1 MEKRTGKRGNRRVGG
16 EERGKEKRGRK
27 KRGGMLGEGMSREE
41 GNGTEEVEE
50 RDCERIGEGN
60 WLSREN
66 DGRKRRSMGMNEKKK
81 REEEIQEKRDRGERV
96 PEWKDMSVDVIPA
109 TRQSSWGIGKLKERS
124 HLRVAAYCR
133 VSTGD
138 ESQQTSYTN
147 QKAFYTELI
156 QNREGWVLAGIYAD
170 EAISGT
176 SRARRAEFNR
186 MMEEAKAGKMD
197 YIVTKSIS
205 RFARNTV
212 DTLNCVRELKN
223 QIPPVGIYFE
233 KENLDTLDAAGE
245 LILTILS
252 ALAQDES
259 RSISDNIRWTFQ
271 KKFQAGIPQVNLSRM
286 LGYDKGADGEWVIN
300 LKQAMVVRYIFER
313 FVSGCSANRIAKEL
327 NAAGR
332 FTVNGK
338 NWSSSTVLSVLRN
351 EKYVGDV
358 EMQKTVTKDFL
369 THRSVKNTGEAPR
382 YYVKNHHAGIVER
395 PVWERV
401 QAILNRTWPGMR
413 EKETGK
419 FREICMAQN
428 AGAGE
433 PGEEL
438 WVQDAGIE
446 KIRAQEIGDR
456 EMEARKRKRAGGS
469 PFRNLRCGAHLES
482 GQECGMAFFRLT
494 YSNVT
499 SAGMDD
505 AENEWSEKIEEG
517 KEEGKEKEANGMKGA
532 STEMDRMME
541 TGPDEARGEE
551 EQWKENRGNG
561 EKEKQNQGKET
572 GFYTYPVW
580 RCKRKYQ
587 GRRGKRD
594 IRKASYRMDQG
605 QMQCPSLV
613 LNECALEQSFME
625 MLYLLKRDYTEKGEH
640 GELAKKFQEA
650 YYAARRSARIDSVSF
665 QKLEIIMEQ
674 IHETELRLEEIY
686 EKRNKVVWE
695 MATQKADFSDVSTG
709 WRLPDGMERGNFSYG
724 SCAEWERE
732 AAIYTELAQDLQK
745 RLSTLKREKLIFEK
759 EENCAMKMKDAY
771 TSFIKCLERLPETNE
786 AGIPLNVYGR
796 DVTRGADLKSETDV
810 SRAPDLLKFDLGI
823 YCGFIQEGTVY
834 GDCIEYRTKFGIS
847 LLSFGNRRTPGS
859 FCGFRRSTGNGSVER
874 VKAAYQ
880 ATGSRLQY
888 RKNKGEKPEETKK

>member
-1 MEKRTGKRGNRRVGG
+1 M
-16 EERGKEKRGRK
+16 KEKKERK
-27 KRGGMLGEGMSREE
+27 
-41 GNGTEEVEE
+41 
-50 RDCERIGEGN
+50 
-60 WLSREN
+60 
-66 DGRKRRSMGMNEKKK
+66 
-81 REEEIQEKRDRGERV
+81 EIQEKRRWEEKTGAERMQK
-96 PEWKDMSVDVIPA
+96 EKIEGKRTWEERIQERKDMSVDVIPA
-109 TRQSSWGIGKLKERS
+109 TRQSSWGTGKLKERR

-233 KENLDTLDAAGE
+233 KENLDTLNAAGE

-271 KKFQAGIPQVNLSRM
+271 KKFQAGIPQVNLNRM

-313 FVSGCSANRIAKEL
+313 FVSGYSANRIAKEL

-382 YYVKNHHAGIVER
+382 YYVKNHHAGIIER
-395 PVWERV
+395 PVWEKV
-401 QAILNRTWPGMR
+401 QAILNRTWTGTREEETDMENERSWLR
-413 EKETGK
+413 EKDGEAWSRQGK
-419 FREICMAQN
+419 QN
-428 AGAGE
+428 AAEHRLTEHRLEEKGGWSEGGAM
-433 PGEEL
+433 
-438 WVQDAGIE
+438 A
-446 KIRAQEIGDR
+446 
-456 EMEARKRKRAGGS
+456 ARKRKRAGGS
-469 PFRNLRCGAHLES
+469 PFRNLRCGACLES
-482 GQECGMAFFRLT
+482 GQKCGMAFFRLT
-494 YSNVT
+494 YSNAT
-499 SAGMDD
+499 SVGMDNAD
-505 AENEWSEKIEEG
+505 SERREKIEER
-517 KEEGKEKEANGMKGA
+517 KEKWKGKDTRRMQGVSA
-532 STEMDRMME
+532 ERDGMME
-541 TGPDEARGEE
+541 TGPNKSMGEE
-551 EQWKENRGNG
+551 EQWRENEGKR

-580 RCKRKYQ
+580 RCKRKYS
-587 GRRGKRD
+587 GRRGKQD
-594 IRKASYRMDQG
+594 IQKAAYHMDHG
-605 QMQCPSLV
+605 QMQCPSHV

-625 MLYLLKRDYTEKGEH
+625 MLYALKRDYAEKGEN
-640 GELAKKFQEA
+640 GTLAKKFQEA
-650 YYAARRSARIDSVSF
+650 HDAACRSARIDSVSF

-674 IHETELRLEEIY
+674 IRETELRLEEIY
-686 EKRNKVVWE
+686 EKRNRVVWE
-695 MATQKADFSDVSTG
+695 MAMRKADFSEASTD
-709 WRLPDGMERGNFSYG
+709 WRPPDGVEQGNFSYRF
-724 SCAEWERE
+724 CAEWERE
-732 AAIYTELAQDLQK
+732 AAIYTELAQNLQK
-745 RLSTLKREKLIFEK
+745 RLNTLKRERRIFEQ
-759 EENCAMKMKDAY
+759 EESCVMKMKDAY
-771 TSFIKCLERLPETNE
+771 TSFIKCLQRLPETNE
-786 AGIPLNVYGR
+786 AGMPLNVYGR
-796 DVTRGADLKSETDV
+796 DIARGADLKSETDM
-810 SRAPDLLKFDLGI
+810 SMAPDLLKFDLGI
-823 YCGFIQEGTVY
+823 YCAFIQEGTVY

-847 LLSFGNRRTPGS
+847 LFSVGNRRTPGS
-859 FCGFRRSTGNGSVER
+859 FCGFRRSMENGKIER

-888 RKNKGEKPEETKK
+888 RKNKREEPKK